1 MFHHGLLFLRAV
13 FVFLPFILVF
23 AGAMPVDLAMPEHV
37 HYWSWPWSIVLS
49 SQLERKPAWTL
60 WSCQVATWSLTLCH
74 HPMACSLAA
83 SYEQALLRKCMASWP
98 PGAPCPYQAAVSGFA
113 LAAARVFIHPG
124 TPFKHVKWLDIYFL
138 FRIME
143 LAVPG
148 AVFFPL
154 LSWLNSR
161 CACWC
166 LFQVFRATVTEEN

>member
-1 MFHHGLLFLRAV
+1 MGFSSLELYLC
-13 FVFLPFILVF
+13 F
-23 AGAMPVDLAMPEHV
+23 A
-37 HYWSWPWSIVLS
+37 LS
-49 SQLERKPAWTL
+49 SCLCQSYGRRFGYAWMHTLLKLTLIYSLTSQVKLKPAWTP
-60 WSCQVATWSLTLCH
+60 WSCRVATWSLTLCR

-98 PGAPCPYQAAVSGFA
+98 PGASCPYQAAVSGFA
-113 LAAARVFIHPG
+113 LAAAWVFIHPG
-124 TPFKHVKWLDIYFL
+124 TTFKHVKWLDIYFL
-138 FRIME
+138 FHIME

-154 LSWLNSR
+154 LIWLNSR